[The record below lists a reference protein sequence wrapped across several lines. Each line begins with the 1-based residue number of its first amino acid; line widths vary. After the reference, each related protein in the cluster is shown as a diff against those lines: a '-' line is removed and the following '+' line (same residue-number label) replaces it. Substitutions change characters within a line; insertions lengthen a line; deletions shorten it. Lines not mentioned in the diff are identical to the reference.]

1 MKKNFKKISEKFIKK
16 TGIIRSKNTK
26 RNYSVLE
33 NEIDDSNNVSI
44 PKPIK
49 LRNPGIDL
57 GRILS
62 MYAIIVHHI
71 LHHGKAMDKYY
82 QYKEL
87 RNLNLATYWHIN
99 NFIFISG
106 YIGYKTTKYSNL
118 FYYWLCIVF
127 YTISIKKYFSKF
139 KPHLFNRQ
147 IEFNDFFP
155 VINYH
160 YWYFTSYFG
169 MYLFLPVINTG
180 LESINKSKLKIAV
193 LSFIFVFIVMK
204 DYINPSFD
212 PFQLNKGYSVLWLL
226 IFYITGAYFG
236 KFNKNNNVIKKEIKI
251 IIYIL
256 IFYYSTYLC
265 IKLPNYPIN
274 YYSNKQRIK
283 NKIKIFLNSIFIM
296 RVNSFAMILQSL
308 SIMLFLTIINYNKY
322 IAKIITFIGPLTF
335 GIFLIHENNMIRKI
349 MISNIFENYSSQLPL
364 NTIIKIILLRALK
377 IFGICLII
385 DYLRNILFRIL
396 QIRKILMIIEKLLFK
411 LFG

>member
-1 MKKNFKKISEKFIKK
+1 M
-16 TGIIRSKNTK
+16 
-26 RNYSVLE
+26 
-33 NEIDDSNNVSI
+33 
-44 PKPIK
+44 
-49 LRNPGIDL
+49 
-57 GRILS
+57 
-62 MYAIIVHHI
+62 
-71 LHHGKAMDKYY
+71 
-82 QYKEL
+82 
-87 RNLNLATYWHIN
+87 
-99 NFIFISG
+99 
-106 YIGYKTTKYSNL
+106 
-118 FYYWLCIVF
+118 
-127 YTISIKKYFSKF
+127 
-139 KPHLFNRQ
+139 
-147 IEFNDFFP
+147 
-155 VINYH
+155 
-160 YWYFTSYFG
+160 
-169 MYLFLPVINTG
+169 
-180 LESINKSKLKIAV
+180 
-193 LSFIFVFIVMK
+193 
-204 DYINPSFD
+204 
-212 PFQLNKGYSVLWLL
+212 
-226 IFYITGAYFG
+226 
-236 KFNKNNNVIKKEIKI
+236 IKI

-396 QIRKILMIIEKLLFK
+396 QIRKLLMIIEKLLFK